1 MADIDLCQQTIGGWP
16 HPLPLQHWALI
27 ISRNSKGNE
36 MDQFQMKVSA
46 AKWYPVLL
54 LFLALRS
61 SSRDSDF
68 CLVNFDFYAVWMV
81 INFQVF
87 SKDVFGCFFIQVT
100 LHRETNI
107 VTFFS
112 ILKTFLRITIFNQQ
126 NIAKYCNIH
135 KVYQSISK

>member
-1 MADIDLCQQTIGGWP
+1 
-16 HPLPLQHWALI
+16 
-27 ISRNSKGNE
+27 

-87 SKDVFGCFFIQVT
+87 SKNSNFF
-100 LHRETNI
+100 
-107 VTFFS
+107 
-112 ILKTFLRITIFNQQ
+112 FNLE
-126 NIAKYCNIH
+126 N
-135 KVYQSISK
+135 ISKDYNL